1 MITFICNVNPVQRMQ
16 TGYLIDD
23 QAHKLIETIPFE
35 MKNFSSIILNN
46 NVNSVE
52 LTGNSTYLKIFIDK
66 TREQELKKFNHNNI
80 SFSIK

>member
-1 MITFICNVNPVQRMQ
+1 
-16 TGYLIDD
+16 
-23 QAHKLIETIPFE
+23 

-52 LTGNSTYLKIFIDK
+52 LTGNSAYLKIFIDK